1 MSIEQLE
8 TEADNAASALDALTE
23 ELRTIGKKIQLAGKA
38 GDGAKLLELRQR
50 YDALPTLISAAT
62 FTALNTEI
70 AVLDAYGEQG
80 APQTAADRLEVA
92 QAQQTVKDAQQ
103 ALLVVSQ
110 RAGRHDTRMRMNRER
125 RGQLQ
130 RRLEDLA
137 GELSQ
142 KPGKIVRS
150 LLHPA

>member
-8 TEADNAASALDALTE
+8 SEADNAASALDALTE
-23 ELRTIGKKIQLAGKA
+23 ELRTIGKKIQEAGRA
-38 GDGAKLLELRQR
+38 GDGEKLLELRQR

-62 FTALNTEI
+62 FSALSSEI

-80 APQTAADRLEVA
+80 APQTQADRLAVA
-92 QAQQTVKDAQQ
+92 AAQQTVADAQK

-110 RAGRHDTRMRMNRER
+110 AAGRRDTRLRMLREK

-130 RRLEDLA
+130 RRLEDLTA
-137 GELSQ
+137 ELGQ
-142 KPGKIVRS
+142 KPGRQVRS
-150 LLHPA
+150 LIHAS